1 MPKTGNLLDA
11 NNWRPICQIP
21 LIGKLLEKI
30 VNSQL
35 QSYLYNI
42 DVLNKNQFGFIK
54 TKSTSH
60 AVFKLITDLYDNVD
74 RKNISQLLYIDYR
87 KAFDTIDHGI
97 LVKKLQTY
105 FNINIRAVR
114 WFENYLTNRQQKIVK
129 PDLSSTLKPTNI
141 GVPQGSI
148 LGPTLFIMYVNDLF
162 KVINNEVCK
171 MIMYAD
177 DTVVYASSNT
187 MDEGFSNLER
197 SLCSII
203 QWCNNNRLTLNIGKT
218 KHMIIGPTL
227 NENLVVQ
234 NNLHYNNKKID
245 IVSEYNYLGIEL
257 DNKLTMENHINKSVC
272 KANKKL
278 YMIYKL
284 RKCLSKKTT
293 SLLYKQLVR
302 PHLEY
307 CDFLIDSSLKKHVDK
322 FDRVQKRALRIINYG
337 PGPKRTYTETMREFD
352 VQQLLARRK
361 EHLVMNMFAQRNN
374 NDYVDMNRPE
384 ITMGQNS
391 KSRQQEII
399 KCTKVLITEVFNY
412 GNDFQMQHGHCML
425 RRSSSKVSKV

>member
-1 MPKTGNLLDA
+1 
-11 NNWRPICQIP
+11 
-21 LIGKLLEKI
+21 
-30 VNSQL
+30 
-35 QSYLYNI
+35 
-42 DVLNKNQFGFIK
+42 
-54 TKSTSH
+54 
-60 AVFKLITDLYDNVD
+60 
-74 RKNISQLLYIDYR
+74 
-87 KAFDTIDHGI
+87 
-97 LVKKLQTY
+97 
-105 FNINIRAVR
+105 
-114 WFENYLTNRQQKIVK
+114 
-129 PDLSSTLKPTNI
+129 
-141 GVPQGSI
+141 
-148 LGPTLFIMYVNDLF
+148 MYVNDFF

-177 DTVVYASSNT
+177 DTVVHTSSNT

-197 SLCSII
+197 SLCYKI

-322 FDRVQKRALRIINYG
+322 F
-337 PGPKRTYTETMREFD
+337 ES
-352 VQQLLARRK
+352 RK
-361 EHLVMNMFAQRNN
+361 EHL
-374 NDYVDMNRPE
+374 
-384 ITMGQNS
+384 GS
-391 KSRQQEII
+391 
-399 KCTKVLITEVFNY
+399 
-412 GNDFQMQHGHCML
+412 
-425 RRSSSKVSKV
+425 